1 MQMVKYRNIY
11 VCGLV
16 CTSIFLLCQPRGTR
30 SSSTPA
36 TVSTSPP
43 TSGFLSF
50 FFFFTSGFLIPF
62 SKNGNEGFLEKWLL
76 VGSGMKST
84 RWAWY
89 GTSYSGRRQGS
100 AQNNSHKG
108 TWWII
113 SPEWEIKRL
122 LMSYMDSF
130 WPHFTLIK
138 NQVLGTHGWLSIASL
153 VMRLMLAV
161 FAAPVSRWDLNSS
174 PQVHNH
180 WAALR

>member
-16 CTSIFLLCQPRGTR
+16 CTSIFLLCQPRGTG

-36 TVSTSPP
+36 TVGTSPP
-43 TSGFLSF
+43 
-50 FFFFTSGFLIPF
+50 TSGFLIPF
-62 SKNGNEGFLEKWLL
+62 SKNGNEDFLEKWLL
-76 VGSGMKST
+76 VGSGMKSM
-84 RWAWY
+84 RWAWFR
-89 GTSYSGRRQGS
+89 TSYSGRRQGS

-113 SPEWEIKRL
+113 SPEWEVKRL

-138 NQVLGTHGWLSIASL
+138 NQVLGTHGWLSVASP

-180 WAALR
+180 RAALR